1 MYESILMQNYFSL
14 TTLKNTKHENTGI
27 FVCFR
32 IDMHVFF
39 LLGIGCLI
47 CYWILP
53 LPAYLSGVVFGV
65 MMSSLGWKIYIWVTQ
80 PPRQRDKPEIVP
92 LDKLPPFILP
102 NMKEA
107 KFVDGVYKVS

>member
-1 MYESILMQNYFSL
+1 MKIYLSDFFKLICILS
-14 TTLKNTKHENTGI
+14 
-27 FVCFR
+27 
-32 IDMHVFF
+32 F
-39 LLGIGCLI
+39 LPGIGCLI

-65 MMSSLGWKIYIWVTQ
+65 MISSLGWKIYIWITQ

-107 KFVDGVYKVS
+107 KFVDGVYKVSRGVEI

>member
-1 MYESILMQNYFSL
+1 MSDFFKLIRILS
-14 TTLKNTKHENTGI
+14 
-27 FVCFR
+27 
-32 IDMHVFF
+32 F
-39 LLGIGCLI
+39 LPGIGCLI

-107 KFVDGVYKVS
+107 KFVDGVYKVSRGVEI